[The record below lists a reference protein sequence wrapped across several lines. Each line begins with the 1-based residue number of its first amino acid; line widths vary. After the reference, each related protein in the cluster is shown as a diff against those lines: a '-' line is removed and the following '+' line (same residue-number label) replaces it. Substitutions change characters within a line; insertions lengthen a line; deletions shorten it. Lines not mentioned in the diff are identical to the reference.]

1 MCVCLYLYVCALCVW
16 VCLCACVSCWIYA
29 NNKHFGVSI
38 TCLPRLGPRTSAGC
52 LLGFV
57 FELQFGRLRRRHVAC
72 GMRQLAC
79 GMWHAVRPCAL
90 CVWHAAG
97 NVAGNFNCLFDL
109 KFFRL
114 ISCDSLH
121 CLASTLLAV
130 ALLCRAATQ
139 LNMKSNFHCL
149 LWHVGHSW
157 HAATYLLLPSLSASK
172 AKRPI
177 CMPSSSSGSGSTS
190 GSCNILWHSL
200 WFVQPTNFAFIET
213 VTRRGCA
220 VNCPSLTSL
229 FSLHSSTSPEGKVQH
244 FVAIYLL

>member
-1 MCVCLYLYVCALCVW
+1 M
-16 VCLCACVSCWIYA
+16 
-29 NNKHFGVSI
+29 
-38 TCLPRLGPRTSAGC
+38 PRLGPRTFAGW
-52 LLGFV
+52 LLGFM
-57 FELQFGRLRRRHVAC
+57 FELQLGRLRRRHVAC

-79 GMWHAVRPCAL
+79 GMLCGHAL

-97 NVAGNFNCLFDL
+97 NVAGNFNCLFNL

-114 ISCDSLH
+114 ISCDILH

-130 ALLCRAATQ
+130 ALLCRAAVQ

-157 HAATYLLLPSLSASK
+157 HAATSLSASK

-200 WFVQPTNFAFIET
+200 
-213 VTRRGCA
+213 
-220 VNCPSLTSL
+220 
-229 FSLHSSTSPEGKVQH
+229 
-244 FVAIYLL
+244 